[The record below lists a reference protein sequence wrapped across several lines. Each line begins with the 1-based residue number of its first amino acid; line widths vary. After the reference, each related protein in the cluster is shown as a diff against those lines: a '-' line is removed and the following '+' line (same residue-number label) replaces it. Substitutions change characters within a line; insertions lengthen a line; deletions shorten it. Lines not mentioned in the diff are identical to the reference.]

1 LKGPAFAGLFVAK
14 ALSFARPAGACFFRR
29 GGMNLW
35 QERRENGSFWPKTR
49 LAHETNRG

>member
-14 ALSFARPAGACFFRR
+14 ALSFAGACFFRR
-29 GGMNLW
+29 GGIALW